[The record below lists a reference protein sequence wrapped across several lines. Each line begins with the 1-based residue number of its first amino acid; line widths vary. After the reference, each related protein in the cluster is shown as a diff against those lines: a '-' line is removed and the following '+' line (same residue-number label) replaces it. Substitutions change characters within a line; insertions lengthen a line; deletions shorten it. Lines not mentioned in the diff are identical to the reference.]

1 MSEAPRGI
9 AVRPARVWQATQT
22 LQGNGSA
29 GGVVGFTPSTW
40 AKPLSQGFAL
50 QTVKELTSLQTPPA
64 EMAGDAAADSSA
76 TEAPSPTAP
85 ETAAHS
91 PDPHAGLSE
100 EALENIRREAYARGL
115 EAGKAEM
122 REEMTATLAQTQQHD
137 EALVAELLVHLT
149 ALRQTPQELFEPLKR
164 LALHLAEQL
173 VLAELTLEPMAI
185 ERLVQR
191 CVEELANKNGSAVVA
206 TLNSVDMA
214 SLQAIRDRTALKNEV
229 TLRLESDDSLLPGS
243 VKVRAD
249 DANIEDL
256 LEHRIESLVGGLL
269 VDNAKWR
276 KHTGFQKSKL
286 YAEPL
291 SADDEVMDA
300 QPRMASTAGYDNAAS
315 DHNVLNE
322 SLVDELLDG
331 EDLGA

>member
-1 MSEAPRGI
+1 MSEAPRGV

-22 LQGNGSA
+22 LQGKGSA
-29 GGVVGFTPSTW
+29 GGVDGFTPSTW

-50 QTVKELTSLQTPPA
+50 QTVKELTSLKTSPP
-64 EMAGDAAADSSA
+64 ETTGDAAQDSSA
-76 TEAPSPTAP
+76 TEAPSPTAL

-100 EALENIRREAYARGL
+100 EALESIRQEAYARGL

-122 REEMTATLAQTQQHD
+122 REEMTATLAQSQAHD
-137 EALVAELLVHLT
+137 EALVGELVEHLT

-185 ERLVQR
+185 DRLVNR

-214 SLQAIRDRTALKNEV
+214 SLQKIRDRTALKNEV
-229 TLRLESDDSLLPGS
+229 TLRLESDDTLLPGS
-243 VKVRAD
+243 VRVRAD
-249 DANIEDL
+249 DASIEDL
-256 LEHRIESLVGGLL
+256 LEHRIESLVGALL

-291 SADDEVMDA
+291 RADDEVMDT
-300 QPRMASTAGYDNAAS
+300 QPRMASAAGYDSAAS
-315 DHNVLNE
+315 DHKVLNE

>member
-1 MSEAPRGI
+1 MSDAPRGV
-9 AVRPARVWQATQT
+9 AVRPARVWQATQS
-22 LQGNGSA
+22 LQGKGNG
-29 GGVVGFTPSTW
+29 GGVDGFMPSTW
-40 AKPLSQGFAL
+40 AKPLPQGFTL
-50 QTVKELTSLQTPPA
+50 QAVKELTSLQTPPA
-64 EMAGDAAADSSA
+64 ETAGDAAQDSSA
-76 TEAPSPTAP
+76 TDAPSPTAQ
-85 ETAAHS
+85 ETAAPS

-122 REEMTATLAQTQQHD
+122 REEMTATLAQMEQHD
-137 EALVAELLVHLT
+137 EALVAELLEHLT

-214 SLQAIRDRTALKNEV
+214 SLQKIRDRTALKNEV

-243 VKVRAD
+243 VRVRAD
-249 DANIEDL
+249 DASIEDL
-256 LEHRIESLVGGLL
+256 LEHRIESLVGALL
-269 VDNAKWR
+269 VDNAKWS
-276 KHTGFQKSKL
+276 KHTGFQRSKL
-286 YAEPL
+286 FTEPL
-291 SADDEVMDA
+291 SAHDEVMDA
-300 QPRMASTAGYDNAAS
+300 QPRMASTAGYDSAAPG
-315 DHNVLNE
+315 NKVLNE
-322 SLVDELLDG
+322 SLVGELLEG
-331 EDLGA
+331 EDLDA